1 MAQTEYFS
9 PEIFKF
15 LLDLER
21 NNRREWFQKNKARY
35 ESAMKEPA
43 LAFIGDFAPH
53 LQKISP
59 HFEAI
64 PKVVGGSLFRIYRD
78 TRFAKDKTP
87 YKTHCGIH
95 FRHAAGKD
103 AYTPG
108 FYLHI
113 DLNNPFVGVGLWHP
127 DGPTLKK
134 IRDHLAGDP
143 KAWKRATTSKRFL
156 SSYTV
161 TGESLKRP
169 PRGYD
174 PDHPYIED
182 LKRKDFTAIAPLTQK
197 QILAPDFMKTFA
209 GICKDGSSLVK
220 FICEAIGAPF

>member
-1 MAQTEYFS
+1 MSTNAHFS
-9 PEIFKF
+9 KDLFDF

-21 NNRREWFQKNKARY
+21 NNRREWFQTNKARY
-35 ESAMKEPA
+35 ETAMKEPA
-43 LAFIGDFAPH
+43 LDFIRDFATQLP
-53 LQKISP
+53 KISP

-64 PKVVGGSLFRIYRD
+64 AQVNGGSLFRIYRD

-95 FRHAAGKD
+95 FRHCAGKD

-127 DGPTLKK
+127 DAPTLKR
-134 IRDHLAGDP
+134 IRDRIVADP
-143 KAWKRATTSKRFL
+143 EAWRKAIGGRTFL
-156 SSYTV
+156 KSYV
-161 TGESLKRP
+161 VSGESLKRP

-174 PDHPYIED
+174 AEHPLIED
-182 LKRKDFTAIAPLTQK
+182 IKRKDFTALAPLTRQ
-197 QILAPDFMKTFA
+197 QILAPDFVKSFTRMCREGA
-209 GICKDGSSLVK
+209 PLVE
-220 FICEAIGAPF
+220 FICDAIGVPF